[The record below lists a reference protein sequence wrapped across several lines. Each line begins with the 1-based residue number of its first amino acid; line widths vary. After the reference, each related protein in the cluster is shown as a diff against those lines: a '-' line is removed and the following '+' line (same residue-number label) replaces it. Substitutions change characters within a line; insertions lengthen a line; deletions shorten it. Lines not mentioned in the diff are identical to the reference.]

1 MVSPVHSRSHCSIL
15 GEQRGNRKGNDCEN
29 RNHVRNRNIRYFGNI
44 EFGNDSKIAAATS
57 SSSIRGMSINML
69 YLDEFAFVED
79 AETFY
84 TATYPVITSG
94 KDSKVIITST
104 ANGVGNM
111 FHKIYESAVHDQSE
125 YKSFLIKL
133 V

>member
-1 MVSPVHSRSHCSIL
+1 MAS
-15 GEQRGNRKGNDCEN
+15 
-29 RNHVRNRNIRYFGNI
+29 
-44 EFGNDSKIAAATS
+44 ATS

-111 FHKIYESAVHDQSE
+111 FHKIYESPLFMINLNINHLQ
-125 YKSFLIKL
+125 LIGTM
-133 V
+133 

>member
-1 MVSPVHSRSHCSIL
+1 MSLRL
-15 GEQRGNRKGNDCEN
+15 
-29 RNHVRNRNIRYFGNI
+29 
-44 EFGNDSKIAAATS
+44 SKS
-57 SSSIRGMSINML
+57 
-69 YLDEFAFVED
+69 

-111 FHKIYESAVHDQSE
+111 FHKIYESSLFMINLNINHLQ
-125 YKSFLIKL
+125 LIGTM
-133 V
+133 

>member
-1 MVSPVHSRSHCSIL
+1 MIVRSWQL
-15 GEQRGNRKGNDCEN
+15 T
-29 RNHVRNRNIRYFGNI
+29 
-44 EFGNDSKIAAATS
+44 TS
-57 SSSIRGMSINML
+57 SSSIRGMSINMFL

-84 TATYPVITSG
+84 TATYVITSG

-111 FHKIYESAVHDQSE
+111 FHKIYESVLFMINLNINPI
-125 YKSFLIKL
+125 YN
-133 V
+133 

>member
-1 MVSPVHSRSHCSIL
+1 
-15 GEQRGNRKGNDCEN
+15 
-29 RNHVRNRNIRYFGNI
+29 
-44 EFGNDSKIAAATS
+44 
-57 SSSIRGMSINML
+57 ML
-69 YLDEFAFVED
+69 YLDEFAFVDD

-111 FHKIYESAVHDQSE
+111 FHKIYESAVHGQSE
-125 YKSFLIKL
+125 YKDFTINWYDVRAETKHGKNKQLQTPQKHSLNKSTETRFWEL
-133 V
+133 VTLSLTRIRYLG

>member
-1 MVSPVHSRSHCSIL
+1 MIVKWLP
-15 GEQRGNRKGNDCEN
+15 
-29 RNHVRNRNIRYFGNI
+29 
-44 EFGNDSKIAAATS
+44 TS

-111 FHKIYESAVHDQSE
+111 FHKIYESAVHGNSE
-125 YKSFLIKL
+125 YKSFLINWYDVYGRDDAWKEQTIANTSENL
-133 V
+133 NSNKSMVIVF